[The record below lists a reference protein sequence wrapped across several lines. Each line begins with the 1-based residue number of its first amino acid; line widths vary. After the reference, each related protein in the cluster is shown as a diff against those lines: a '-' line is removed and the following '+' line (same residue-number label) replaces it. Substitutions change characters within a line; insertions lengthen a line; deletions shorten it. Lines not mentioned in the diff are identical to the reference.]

1 MVNNKLKLLTSYL
14 EKEQRNK
21 IIVLIGLIFFG
32 LIFETFGLGILL
44 PLLILILDYDKFL
57 IYIENWLP
65 NAELKYISQSN
76 IILYSFIIVGLIY
89 GFKALFFIYVTY
101 FQNKIVFSISKKVKS
116 DLHRNYLECNLSD
129 HNNSDFSTK
138 IKNLQIEVNHFI
150 GYIQAIL
157 ATFTEGLFN
166 SGLFILLIIVDPLQA
181 IIILIFFGVFV
192 GISFFSTRPFLKRFS
207 ELKMNLNNSITSLII
222 DHLENYKTIYLTMR
236 QNFFVNKFD
245 FFLEKMMNV
254 NIKSNTLKSS
264 PRFVLEFFVV
274 LLLLLILIVKLKIG
288 ISPTQIITS
297 LGLFGAALFKVF
309 PSINKIISSTQQINN
324 FKPMFD
330 LILGELNHFNKGIKK
345 NTNNIS
351 LNKKLAL
358 QNISFSYPN
367 SQMRVLNKI
376 KLIIE
381 KGNFIGVIGESG
393 SGKTTLLEILMG
405 FRQQL
410 SGSYLIDNN
419 EIYDPSVIVQSRIFR
434 YLPQEV
440 KLIKGTIAEN
450 IAFGYE
456 SDKIDQEKL
465 INVIS
470 QTKLDRFIE
479 SLPNGIDTIIGDK
492 NNNLSGGQRQRIGL
506 ARILYDEPKIILL
519 DEPTSAL
526 DSKTEQELIKNIL
539 KLGLTTILVTHN
551 KKLLSFC
558 DDYIELD
565 MQNSKRL
572 ISNMSD

>member
-381 KGNFIGVIGESG
+381 KGNFIGVVGESG

-572 ISNMSD
+572 ISNISD

>member
-572 ISNMSD
+572 ISNISD

>member
-1 MVNNKLKLLTSYL
+1 MVNDKLKLLISYL
-14 EKEQRNK
+14 EKEQKNK

-57 IYIENWLP
+57 IYVENWLP

-181 IIILIFFGVFV
+181 IIILIFFGAFV

-245 FFLEKMMNV
+245 SFLEKMMNV

-274 LLLLLILIVKLKIG
+274 LLLLLILIIKLKIG

-330 LILGELNHFNKGIKK
+330 LILGELNHFRKGIKI
-345 NTNNIS
+345 NSNIIS
-351 LNKKLAL
+351 LNKKLVL

-393 SGKTTLLEILMG
+393 SGKTTLLEIMMG

-440 KLIKGTIAEN
+440 KLIKGTITEN

-456 SDKIDQEKL
+456 SEKIDQKKL

-470 QTKLDRFIE
+470 QTKLDQFIE
-479 SLPNGIDTIIGDK
+479 SLPKGIDTIIGDK
-492 NNNLSGGQRQRIGL
+492 KNNLSGGQRQRIGL

-526 DSKTEQELIKNIL
+526 DSITEQELIKNIL

-565 MQNSKRL
+565 MQNSERL
-572 ISNMSD
+572 IANISD